1 MANRIK
7 GITVEIGGDTTKL
20 SKALEGVNKN
30 IKNTQT
36 QLKDVQK
43 LLKLDP
49 KNTELIA
56 QKQKLLAD
64 AVTATKEKLET
75 LKTAAAQSR
84 SPRIMLLVETLRV
97 PYSNIWYC
105 CSWIP
110 MASATSDCVSPRSFL
125 RFFRIIASR
134 PIFLAIAINLLLN
147 VFVPDI
153 IPAPEC
159 KVYSPDRTRYYCT
172 PCALYSKTIKEILWR
187 LGLI

>member
-1 MANRIK
+1 MYISDLADLFDPVRLFFKDQLIRF
-7 GITVEIGGDTTKL
+7 
-20 SKALEGVNKN
+20 
-30 IKNTQT
+30 
-36 QLKDVQK
+36 QLKHSTEPQSKDHAAGRDLACPVFK
-43 LLKLDP
+43 HLVLLQLD
-49 KNTELIA
+49 T
-56 QKQKLLAD
+56 D
-64 AVTATKEKLET
+64 G
-75 LKTAAAQSR
+75 
-84 SPRIMLLVETLRV
+84 
-97 PYSNIWYC
+97 
-105 CSWIP
+105 
-110 MASATSDCVSPRSFL
+110 SDCVSPRSFL

>member
-1 MANRIK
+1 MADYK
-7 GITVEIGGDTTKL
+7 ESTKCTFQTL
-20 SKALEGVNKN
+20 LTFLTQSDSFSKTSSYGFSSS
-30 IKNTQT
+30 T
-36 QLKDVQK
+36 
-43 LLKLDP
+43 
-49 KNTELIA
+49 
-56 QKQKLLAD
+56 
-64 AVTATKEKLET
+64 
-75 LKTAAAQSR
+75 AQSR

-97 PYSNIWYC
+97 PYSNICYC